1 MSYNNPHW
9 CAIWFDLIWY
19 IFSRLDY
26 KSTYVINLHLRGDNK
41 MCLFQWQ
48 SESLIIMIIPKKKKR
63 TSQTRL
69 RTCIEKSAQSFIPK
83 ANATSL
89 FWNWANADSN
99 VLHRF
104 HISIKKSLKIPKGQ
118 AEAVNRRTT
127 SNTLAKRKKTKEQT
141 MICRTLHRKL
151 QIEQHEPH

>member
-1 MSYNNPHW
+1 
-9 CAIWFDLIWY
+9 LIY
-19 IFSRLDY
+19 IFKVGLQ

-104 HISIKKSLKIPKGQ
+104 HISIKVVFCKSLFVLLSFFFWLMYCLSFFDWRLLLVPL
-118 AEAVNRRTT
+118 VS
-127 SNTLAKRKKTKEQT
+127 SNSSWWRYGSDVVHLN
-141 MICRTLHRKL
+141 LH
-151 QIEQHEPH
+151 